1 MANNKFC
8 TECGFELS
16 RTAKFCEECG
26 EKLPVSVTNKSAIEI
41 NEVIEELEEEE
52 VEEIEEKPSEAQK
65 RQEASAY
72 WRQQRIDAETKDRQ
86 ERLGSYETEKSN
98 KKEIDEEEVEERP
111 SYLKKRQKAST
122 PPIPES
128 KEKSKYWREEVEEEI
143 EEVEERPS
151 YLKKRQKAP
160 PKEPKIRTMHD
171 VAKEISE
178 SNLEDIQ
185 EVESDEEKIIADE
198 LGIDLENTK
207 NIIKES
213 RENNTCPNCFEKLS
227 KDKINELEQ
236 SNAEYVYCENCD
248 VIFDKFQKEVRK
260 ELRNEGFHETE
271 KSSKKQSPAKKKWY
285 KSGVFIACMIFIFIP
300 IVNEISACGGIC
312 PTLGTKGLTTIITF
326 PIVGV
331 LIPVGI
337 FRLIRKLIKS
347 IK

>member
-1 MANNKFC
+1 MDKNKFC
-8 TECGFELS
+8 IECGFELL
-16 RTAKFCEECG
+16 RTAEFCEECG
-26 EKLPVSVTNKSAIEI
+26 AKLIVSEATNPETVV
-41 NEVIEELEEEE
+41 EVEEEE

-72 WRQQRIDAETKDRQ
+72 WRQQRIDAETKARQ
-86 ERLGSYETEKSN
+86 ERLRSYETEKSN
-98 KKEIDEEEVEERP
+98 KKEIDE
-111 SYLKKRQKAST
+111 
-122 PPIPES
+122 
-128 KEKSKYWREEVEEEI
+128 EEVEEEI

-151 YLKKRQKAP
+151 YLKKRQKTP

-260 ELRNEGFHETE
+260 ELGNKGSYD
-271 KSSKKQSPAKKKWY
+271 KPKKTPTVWGPTRWILTMLIISFMW
-285 KSGVFIACMIFIFIP
+285 FMICTNWNF
-300 IVNEISACGGIC
+300 
-312 PTLGTKGLTTIITF
+312 
-326 PIVGV
+326 
-331 LIPVGI
+331 
-337 FRLIRKLIKS
+337 
-347 IK
+347 